1 MMIDLG
7 MIAGGVLFIQIVFAL
22 AIWLVWAVL

>member
-7 MIAGGVLFIQIVFAL
+7 MIAGGVLFILIVFAL
-22 AIWLVWAVL
+22 AIWLAWAVL

>member
-7 MIAGGVLFIQIVFAL
+7 MIAGGILFVLLVFAL